1 MKKTEIQAQE
11 LWFTS
16 VLREG
21 TPKGDET
28 KGWGE
33 KEHRAL
39 EGKMEL
45 TGPYCYWNLTELG

>member
-39 EGKMEL
+39 EGTMEL